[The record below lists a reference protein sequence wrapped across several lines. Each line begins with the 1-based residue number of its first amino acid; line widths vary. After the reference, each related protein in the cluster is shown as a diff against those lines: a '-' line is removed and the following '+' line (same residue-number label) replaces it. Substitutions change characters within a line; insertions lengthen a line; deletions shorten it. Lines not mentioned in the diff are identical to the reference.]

1 MCGIVGYIGTQ
12 AATEILLAGL
22 EKLEYRGYDS
32 AGIATV
38 LEGEVHCV
46 RAKGKLHNLR
56 EKLEAVVN
64 PACVGIGHTRWA
76 THGKPEEYNAHPH
89 MDTAR
94 RIAVVQN
101 GIIENYRELREELKQ
116 RGHEFRSD
124 TDTEVIPHLIAD
136 LMAQQADSS
145 TSNTQQFPFLEAVKQ
160 AVGKSDSDTEVIP
173 NLVTELMTQQVHASA
188 SNGQQFP
195 FIEAVRSAVNKAG
208 TETER
213 IPQLIADLMA
223 QQVPPPASG
232 NHDSRL
238 LEAVRQAVNKLQG
251 AFAIA
256 VISADY
262 PDELIVA
269 RQQAPLTIGFG
280 QGEFFCASD
289 TPALVPYTRAV
300 LTLEN
305 GELARLTPTG
315 VEVYSF
321 AGDRLKKT
329 PRTLS
334 WNPVLVE
341 KQGFKHF
348 MLKEIYEQPGVVR
361 ACLEAYFDSD
371 WNPGASQSPIKLDLP
386 DSLYENLEHV
396 QILACG
402 TSWHAALVGKYL
414 LEQLAGIPTMVQYAS
429 EFRYAPAPLTA
440 NTLTIGVTQSGET
453 ADTLAALEMEKRR
466 RYGKSAEYQPRLLG
480 ITNRRE
486 SSLAHLVP
494 NIIETH
500 AGIEIGVAATKTFV
514 AQLMAFYCLAL
525 DLAYRRSMLSASRL
539 EELLVG
545 LRQLPA
551 LVEIILESQEK
562 YIEQLTHTFAETK
575 DFIFLG
581 RGINFPI
588 ALEGALKL
596 KEISY
601 IHAEGYPAGE
611 MKHGPI
617 ALLDAKV
624 PVVAIAMPGSVYE
637 KVLSNA
643 QEAKARDARLIGVT
657 PLSDREAADTF
668 DDLIPVPSVE
678 ELLSPI
684 LTVIPLQLLAYH
696 IAARRGLDVD
706 QPRNL
711 AKSVTVE

>member
-1 MCGIVGYIGTQ
+1 M
-12 AATEILLAGL
+12 AGL

-38 LEGEVHCV
+38 WEGDVNCV

-56 EKLEAVVN
+56 SKLEQLAT
-64 PACVGIGHTRWA
+64 PSQIGIGHTRWA

-89 MDTAR
+89 LDTAM

-101 GIIENYRELREELKQ
+101 GIIENYRELRDELKQ
-116 RGHEFRSD
+116 KGHEFRSE
-124 TDTEVIPHLIAD
+124 TDTEVIPHLIAEF
-136 LMAQQADSS
+136 LKNLPSPPLPTSS
-145 TSNTQQFPFLEAVKQ
+145 SPFLEA
-160 AVGKSDSDTEVIP
+160 I
-173 NLVTELMTQQVHASA
+173 
-188 SNGQQFP
+188 
-195 FIEAVRSAVNKAG
+195 
-208 TETER
+208 
-213 IPQLIADLMA
+213 
-223 QQVPPPASG
+223 
-232 NHDSRL
+232 
-238 LEAVRQAVNKLQG
+238 RQAVKHLQG

-262 PDELIVA
+262 PDELIVV
-269 RQQAPLTIGFG
+269 RQQAPLVIGFG

-289 TPALVPYTRAV
+289 TPAIVSHTRAV
-300 LTLEN
+300 LPLEN
-305 GELARLTPTG
+305 GEIARLTPLG
-315 VEVYSF
+315 VEIYNF
-321 AGDRLKKT
+321 AGDRLKKQ
-329 PRTLS
+329 PRLLNL
-334 WNPVLVE
+334 NPTMVE

-361 ACLEAYFDSD
+361 ASLEAYF
-371 WNPGASQSPIKLDLP
+371 NPDTNTDESFTSPVNLGLSEEIYADL
-386 DSLYENLEHV
+386 E
-396 QILACG
+396 QIHIVACG

-414 LEQLAGIPTMVQYAS
+414 LEQLAGISTQVHYAS
-429 EFRYAPAPLTA
+429 EYRYAPSPLTA
-440 NTLTIGVTQSGET
+440 NTLIIGVTQSGET
-453 ADTLAALEMEKRR
+453 ADTLAALAMEKERR
-466 RYGKSAEYQPRLLG
+466 QGKEAKYQARLLG
-480 ITNRRE
+480 ITNRPE
-486 SSLAHLVP
+486 SSLGHLVP
-494 NIIETH
+494 HIINTL

-514 AQLMAFYCLAL
+514 AQLMAFYALAL
-525 DLAYRRSMLSASRL
+525 DLAYHRQTVAPDKLADIIQ
-539 EELLVG
+539 G
-545 LRQLPA
+545 LRQIPK
-551 LVEIILESQEK
+551 EIEATLERQEK
-562 YIEQLTHTFAETK
+562 LTEHLAHEFAETK

-624 PVVAIAMPGSVYE
+624 PVVAIAYPGSVYE
-637 KVLSNA
+637 KVISNS
-643 QEAKARDARLIGVT
+643 QEAKARDSRLIGVT
-657 PLSDREAADTF
+657 PVNDGEAAEIF
-668 DDLIPVPSVE
+668 NDLLPVSSVD

-684 LTVIPLQLLAYH
+684 LTVVPLQLLAYH

>member
-12 AATEILLAGL
+12 AATDILMAGL

-32 AGIATV
+32 AGVATV
-38 LEGEVHCV
+38 WEGEIHCV

-56 EKLEAVVN
+56 EKLEQVEN
-64 PACVGIGHTRWA
+64 PARLGIGHTRWA

-89 MDTAR
+89 TDAQR
-94 RIAVVQN
+94 RVAVVQN
-101 GIIENYRELREELKQ
+101 GIIENYRDLREELKK
-116 RGHEFRSD
+116 RGHEFLSD
-124 TDTEVIPHLIAD
+124 TDTEVIPHLIAESLPKTPTPHFQNPSPLLD
-136 LMAQQADSS
+136 AVR
-145 TSNTQQFPFLEAVKQ
+145 EAVKQ
-160 AVGKSDSDTEVIP
+160 
-173 NLVTELMTQQVHASA
+173 
-188 SNGQQFP
+188 
-195 FIEAVRSAVNKAG
+195 
-208 TETER
+208 
-213 IPQLIADLMA
+213 
-223 QQVPPPASG
+223 
-232 NHDSRL
+232 
-238 LEAVRQAVNKLQG
+238 LEG

-256 VISADY
+256 VICADY

-280 QGEFFCASD
+280 EGEFFCASD
-289 TPALVPYTRAV
+289 TPALVPHTRAV

-305 GELARLTPTG
+305 GELARLTPLG
-315 VEVYSF
+315 VEVFSF
-321 AGDRLKKT
+321 AGDRLKKF

-334 WNPVLVE
+334 WNPVQVE
-341 KQGFKHF
+341 KQGFRHF

-361 ACLEAYFDSD
+361 TCLETYLNDN
-371 WNPGASQSPIKLDLP
+371 WNPADTSQSPINLGIAPEVFADL
-386 DSLYENLEHV
+386 EQI

-402 TSWHAALVGKYL
+402 TSWHASLVGKYL

-466 RYGKSAEYQPRLLG
+466 RFGQLPKYEPRLLG
-480 ITNRRE
+480 ITNRLE
-486 SSLAHLVP
+486 SSLGQLVDQ
-494 NIIETH
+494 IVETH

-514 AQLMAFYCLAL
+514 SQLVAFYCLAL
-525 DLAYRRSMLSASRL
+525 DLAWRRQTLTGTRL
-539 EELLVG
+539 EEILAG

-551 LVEIILESQEK
+551 QIELILESQER
-562 YIEQLTHTFAETK
+562 YIEELAHEFAETQ

-624 PVVAIAMPGSVYE
+624 PVVAIAMPGTVYE

-657 PLSDREAADTF
+657 PMNDQEAAETF
-668 DDLIPVPSVE
+668 DNLLPVPVVE

-684 LTVIPLQLLAYH
+684 LSVIPLQLLAYH

>member
-12 AATEILLAGL
+12 AASEILLAGL

-32 AGIATV
+32 AGLATIW
-38 LEGEVHCV
+38 EGKITCL

-56 EKLEAVVN
+56 EKLAEIES
-64 PACVGIGHTRWA
+64 PASIGIGHTRWA

-89 MDTAR
+89 MDNSGR
-94 RIAVVQN
+94 VAVVQN
-101 GIIENYRELREELKQ
+101 GIVENYRELREELKAK
-116 RGHEFRSD
+116 GHKFVSD
-124 TDTEVIPHLIAD
+124 TDTEVIPHLISELLAEFTRNKSEAD
-136 LMAQQADSS
+136 ADIS
-145 TSNTQQFPFLEAVKQ
+145 FLEVVLK
-160 AVGKSDSDTEVIP
+160 
-173 NLVTELMTQQVHASA
+173 
-188 SNGQQFP
+188 
-195 FIEAVRSAVNKAG
+195 AVN
-208 TETER
+208 
-213 IPQLIADLMA
+213 
-223 QQVPPPASG
+223 
-232 NHDSRL
+232 RL
-238 LEAVRQAVNKLQG
+238 EG

-256 VISADY
+256 AICADF

-269 RQQAPLTIGFG
+269 RQQAPLVIGFG
-280 QGEFFCASD
+280 AGEFFCASD
-289 TPALVPYTRAV
+289 TPALVSHTRAV
-300 LTLEN
+300 LSLEN
-305 GELARLTPTG
+305 GEAARLTPMG

-321 AGDRLKKT
+321 AGQKLKKS
-329 PRTLS
+329 PRLLGWS
-334 WNPVLVE
+334 PVAVE

-348 MLKEIYEQPGVVR
+348 MHKEIYEQPAVVR
-361 ACLEAYFDSD
+361 ACLETYLDNN
-371 WNPGASQSPIKLDLP
+371 WNPGSKESPINFNLP
-386 DSLYENLEHV
+386 KELCADVEQIS
-396 QILACG
+396 ILACG
-402 TSWHAALVGKYL
+402 TSWHASLIGKYL
-414 LEQLAGIPTMVQYAS
+414 LEQLANIPTSVQYAS
-429 EFRYAPAPLTA
+429 EYRYAPAPLTA
-440 NTLTIGVTQSGET
+440 NTLIIGVTQSGET
-453 ADTLAALEMEKRR
+453 ADTLAALGMEQQRR
-466 RYGKSAEYQPRLLG
+466 AGLNDKFRARMLG
-480 ITNRRE
+480 ITNRTE
-486 SSLAHLVP
+486 SSIAHMIP
-494 NIIETH
+494 HIINTH
-500 AGIEIGVAATKTFV
+500 AGIEVGVAATKTFV
-514 AQLMAFYCLAL
+514 TQLMAFYFLAL
-525 DLAYRRSMLSASRL
+525 DLAHQRQTISNEKLAEIML
-539 EELLVG
+539 G

-551 LVEIILESQEK
+551 IIEKFLEIQEQYVEELSHQF
-562 YIEQLTHTFAETK
+562 TETQ

-657 PLSDREAADTF
+657 PKQGAAEADIF
-668 DDLIPVPSVE
+668 DHVLPVPLVD

-684 LTVIPLQLLAYH
+684 VTVIPLQLLAYH

>member
-1 MCGIVGYIGTQ
+1 MCGIIGYIGTQ
-12 AATEILLAGL
+12 VAQEILMAGL

-32 AGIATV
+32 AGVATV
-38 LEGEVHCV
+38 VEGEIKCV

-56 EKLEAVVN
+56 EKLELTDNLARI
-64 PACVGIGHTRWA
+64 GIGHTRWA

-89 MDTAR
+89 MDTAMR
-94 RIAVVQN
+94 VAVVQN
-101 GIIENYRELREELKQ
+101 GIIENYRELRQQLQQ

-124 TDTEVIPHLIAD
+124 TDTEVIPHLVAEFLSQTPTLD
-136 LMAQQADSS
+136 YQYPGL
-145 TSNTQQFPFLEAVKQ
+145 FLE
-160 AVGKSDSDTEVIP
+160 S
-173 NLVTELMTQQVHASA
+173 
-188 SNGQQFP
+188 
-195 FIEAVRSAVNKAG
+195 
-208 TETER
+208 
-213 IPQLIADLMA
+213 
-223 QQVPPPASG
+223 
-232 NHDSRL
+232 
-238 LEAVRQAVNKLQG
+238 VRQTLKQLEG

-256 VISADY
+256 IVCADY
-262 PDELIVA
+262 PDELIIA

-280 QGEFFCASD
+280 QGEFLCASD
-289 TPALVPYTRAV
+289 TPALIPHTSAV

-305 GELARLTPTG
+305 GEIGRLTPMG

-321 AGDRLKKT
+321 EGHRLQKY

-334 WNPVLVE
+334 INPLLVE
-341 KQGFKHF
+341 KHEFRHF

-361 ACLEAYFDSD
+361 TCLEAYLHND
-371 WNPGASQSPIKLDLP
+371 WLVNEADVLGERKIEGEILNSPSPVQLGISEALCD
-386 DSLYENLEHV
+386 NLEHIQV
-396 QILACG
+396 LACG
-402 TSWHAALVGKYL
+402 TSWHASLVGKYL
-414 LEQLAGIPTMVQYAS
+414 LEQLAGIPTTVHYAS
-429 EFRYAPAPLTA
+429 EFRYAPPPLTTH
-440 NTLTIGVTQSGET
+440 TLTIGVTQSGET
-453 ADTLAALEMEKRR
+453 ADTLAALEMERVRR
-466 RYGKSAEYQPRLLG
+466 TPLESKYQPRLLG
-480 ITNRRE
+480 ITNQLE
-486 SSLAHLVP
+486 SSLAQLVP
-494 NIIETH
+494 NIIHTH
-500 AGIEIGVAATKTFV
+500 AGIEVGVAATKTFV
-514 AQLMAFYCLAL
+514 SQLIVFYCLAL
-525 DLAYRRSMLSASRL
+525 DLASRRQTLPLSRIK
-539 EELLVG
+539 EILLG

-551 LVEIILESQEK
+551 QIEMVLETQQQHV
-562 YIEQLTHTFAETK
+562 EQLAHQFEETQ

-657 PLSDREAADTF
+657 PMNEQDAAHTF
-668 DDLIPVPSVE
+668 DDLLSVPAVE

-684 LTVIPLQLLAYH
+684 LAVIPLQLLAYH

>member
-12 AATEILLAGL
+12 SATSILLAGL

-38 LEGEVHCV
+38 LEGEIHCV
-46 RAKGKLHNLR
+46 RAKGKLYNLR
-56 EKLEAVVN
+56 EKLEREVN
-64 PACVGIGHTRWA
+64 PAQIGIGHTRWA

-89 MDTAR
+89 TDSAR
-94 RIAVVQN
+94 RVAVVQN
-101 GIIENYRELREELKQ
+101 GIIENYRELREELKA
-116 RGHEFRSD
+116 RGYEFRSD
-124 TDTEVIPHLIAD
+124 TDTEVIPNLIAE
-136 LMAQQADSS
+136 
-145 TSNTQQFPFLEAVKQ
+145 FLHQ
-160 AVGKSDSDTEVIP
+160 
-173 NLVTELMTQQVHASA
+173 
-188 SNGQQFP
+188 
-195 FIEAVRSAVNKAG
+195 
-208 TETER
+208 
-213 IPQLIADLMA
+213 
-223 QQVPPPASG
+223 PPAPTSVQPTP
-232 NHDSRL
+232 L
-238 LEAVRQAVNKLQG
+238 LEAVRYAVNKLKG

-262 PDELIVA
+262 ADELIVA
-269 RQQAPLTIGFG
+269 RQQAPLAIGFG

-289 TPALVPYTRAV
+289 TPALVPHTSAV

-305 GELARLTPTG
+305 GELARLTPLG
-315 VEVYSF
+315 VEVYNF
-321 AGDRLKKT
+321 AGDRLKKH

-341 KQGFKHF
+341 KQGFRHF

-361 ACLEAYFDSD
+361 TCLETYLNDS
-371 WNPGASQSPIKLDLP
+371 WNPSDITQSPINLGLTPELYADL
-386 DSLYENLEHV
+386 EQI

-402 TSWHAALVGKYL
+402 TSWHASLVGKYL

-466 RYGKSAEYQPRLLG
+466 RFGQLPKYEPRLLG
-480 ITNRRE
+480 ITNRAE
-486 SSLAHLVP
+486 SSLAPLVDR
-494 NIIETH
+494 IIETH

-514 AQLMAFYCLAL
+514 TQLVAFYCLAL
-525 DLAYRRSMLSASRL
+525 DLAWRRQTLTATRL
-539 EELLVG
+539 EEILVG

-551 LVEIILESQEK
+551 QIEMILESQER
-562 YIEQLTHTFAETK
+562 YIEELAHSFAETQ

-657 PLSDREAADTF
+657 PMNDPEAAETF
-668 DDLIPVPSVE
+668 DDLLPVPAVE

>member
-12 AATEILLAGL
+12 AASEILLAGL

-32 AGIATV
+32 AGLATIS
-38 LEGEVHCV
+38 EGEITCI
-46 RAKGKLHNLR
+46 RAKGKLHSLR
-56 EKLEAVVN
+56 EKLAEIDSLA
-64 PACVGIGHTRWA
+64 PIGIGHTRWA

-89 MDTAR
+89 LDNSG

-101 GIIENYRELREELKQ
+101 GIVENYRELRKELKAK
-116 RGHEFRSD
+116 GHKFVSD
-124 TDTEVIPHLIAD
+124 TDTEVIPHLIAE
-136 LMAQQADSS
+136 
-145 TSNTQQFPFLEAVKQ
+145 FLKEARREKEEE
-160 AVGKSDSDTEVIP
+160 KDKKTE
-173 NLVTELMTQQVHASA
+173 
-188 SNGQQFP
+188 
-195 FIEAVRSAVNKAG
+195 K
-208 TETER
+208 
-213 IPQLIADLMA
+213 IADL
-223 QQVPPPASG
+223 SF
-232 NHDSRL
+232 
-238 LEAVRQAVNKLQG
+238 LETVLKAVNKLEG

-256 VISADY
+256 VICADF
-262 PDELIVA
+262 PEEIIVA
-269 RQQAPLTIGFG
+269 RQQAPLVIGLG
-280 QGEFFCASD
+280 AGEFFCASD
-289 TPALVPYTRAV
+289 TPALVSHTRTV
-300 LTLEN
+300 LSLEN
-305 GELARLTPTG
+305 GELARLTPMG

-321 AGDRLKKT
+321 AGERLKKS
-329 PRTLS
+329 PRILGWS
-334 WNPVLVE
+334 PVLVE

-348 MLKEIYEQPGVVR
+348 MHKEIYEQPAVVR
-361 ACLEAYFDSD
+361 ACLEAYLDSD
-371 WNPGASQSPIKLDLP
+371 WQPGNPRSPINLNLP
-386 DSLYENLEHV
+386 KELCADVEQIS
-396 QILACG
+396 ILACG
-402 TSWHAALVGKYL
+402 TSWHASLIGKYL
-414 LEQLAGIPTMVQYAS
+414 LEQLANIPTAVQYAS
-429 EFRYAPAPLTA
+429 EYRYAPAPLTA

-453 ADTLAALEMEKRR
+453 ADTLAALGMEQQRR
-466 RYGKSAEYQPRLLG
+466 AGFTDKFRARMLG
-480 ITNRRE
+480 ITNRTE
-486 SSLAHLVP
+486 SSIAHMMPQVI
-494 NIIETH
+494 NTH

-514 AQLMAFYCLAL
+514 TQLMAFYFLAL
-525 DLAYRRSMLSASRL
+525 DLAHQRQTISTERL
-539 EELLVG
+539 AEIITG

-551 LVEIILESQEK
+551 EIEKFLEIQEQYVEELSHQFTDT
-562 YIEQLTHTFAETK
+562 Q

-657 PLSDREAADTF
+657 PKQGVAEAEIF
-668 DDLIPVPSVE
+668 DHILPVPLVD

-684 LTVIPLQLLAYH
+684 VTVIPLQLLAYH

>member
-12 AATEILLAGL
+12 PASNILLEGL
-22 EKLEYRGYDS
+22 RKLEYRGYDS

-38 LEGEVHCV
+38 LNDQIHCV
-46 RAKGKLHNLR
+46 RAKGKLHHLQ
-56 EKLEAVVN
+56 EKLAGEEN
-64 PACVGIGHTRWA
+64 PAQIGIGHTRWA

-89 MDTAR
+89 TDTHR

-101 GIIENYRELREELKQ
+101 GIIENYRELRDELKAL
-116 RGHEFRSD
+116 GHEFRSD
-124 TDTEVIPHLIAD
+124 TDTETIPHLIAECLQGIRD
-136 LMAQQADSS
+136 QGSGIGDRDGIIQNPKSKIQNSS
-145 TSNTQQFPFLEAVKQ
+145 SPF
-160 AVGKSDSDTEVIP
+160 
-173 NLVTELMTQQVHASA
+173 
-188 SNGQQFP
+188 
-195 FIEAVRSAVNKAG
+195 
-208 TETER
+208 
-213 IPQLIADLMA
+213 
-223 QQVPPPASG
+223 
-232 NHDSRL
+232 
-238 LEAVRQAVNKLQG
+238 LEAVRQAVNKLKG

-256 VISADY
+256 VINADY

-269 RQQAPLTIGFG
+269 RQQAPLVLGFG
-280 QGEFFCASD
+280 QGEFYCASD

-300 LTLEN
+300 LPLEN
-305 GELARLTPTG
+305 GELARLTPLG

-321 AGDRLKKT
+321 EGQRLRKA
-329 PRTLS
+329 PRTLN
-334 WNPVLVE
+334 WNPVMVE

-361 ACLEAYFDSD
+361 ECLETYLNHEWGAGSGDQELGIRDQKLGIRESQENSDSRATSRSTD
-371 WNPGASQSPIKLDLP
+371 NEGQSKIQNPKSKIQNSPIRLNLPADFYQDLQ
-386 DSLYENLEHV
+386 
-396 QILACG
+396 QIQIVACG

-414 LEQLAGIPTMVQYAS
+414 LEQLAGIPTQVQYAS
-429 EFRYAPAPLTA
+429 EFRYAPAPVTPH
-440 NTLTIGVTQSGET
+440 TLTIGVTQSGET
-453 ADTLAALEMEKRR
+453 ADTLAALEMEIQRR
-466 RYGKSAEYQPRLLG
+466 SGLAKEYQPRLLG
-480 ITNRRE
+480 ITNRPE
-486 SSLAHLVP
+486 STLGQLIP
-494 NIIETH
+494 QIIDTR

-514 AQLMAFYCLAL
+514 AQLVAFYLLAL
-525 DLAYRRSMLSASRL
+525 DLAYQRQALSPDQFNKIL
-539 EELLVG
+539 DG

-551 LVEIILESQEK
+551 EIEMILESQER
-562 YIEQLTHTFAETK
+562 YIEELAHDFAETQ

-624 PVVAIAMPGSVYE
+624 PVVTIAMPGTVFE

-643 QEAKARDARLIGVT
+643 QEARARDARLIGVT
-657 PLSDREAADTF
+657 PMDEQEAEDTF
-668 DDLIPVPSVE
+668 DTLIPVPHVDE
-678 ELLSPI
+678 ILSP
-684 LTVIPLQLLAYH
+684 LVTVIPMQLLAYH

>member
-1 MCGIVGYIGTQ
+1 MCGIVGYIGPQ
-12 AATEILLAGL
+12 SAPEILLEGL
-22 EKLEYRGYDS
+22 RKLEYRGYDS
-32 AGIATV
+32 AGIAAIW
-38 LEGEVHCV
+38 EGELHCI
-46 RAKGKLHNLR
+46 RAKGKLINLQ
-56 EKLEAVVN
+56 EKLEKLEL
-64 PACVGIGHTRWA
+64 PARLGIGHTRWA

-89 MDTAR
+89 RDASGR
-94 RIAVVQN
+94 LAVVQN
-101 GIIENYRELREELKQ
+101 GIIENYRELRESLQAK
-116 RGHEFRSD
+116 GYVFHSD

-136 LMAQQADSS
+136 FLSQAEPN
-145 TSNTQQFPFLEAVKQ
+145 TTPSNH
-160 AVGKSDSDTEVIP
+160 S
-173 NLVTELMTQQVHASA
+173 
-188 SNGQQFP
+188 
-195 FIEAVRSAVNKAG
+195 
-208 TETER
+208 
-213 IPQLIADLMA
+213 
-223 QQVPPPASG
+223 
-232 NHDSRL
+232 L
-238 LEAVRQAVNKLQG
+238 LEAVRQAVQHLQG

-256 VISADY
+256 VVSADF

-269 RQQAPLTIGFG
+269 RQQAPLVLGFG

-300 LTLEN
+300 LPLEN
-305 GELARLTPTG
+305 GEIACLTPTG
-315 VEVYSF
+315 AEIYDFS
-321 AGDRLKKT
+321 GQRLRKT
-329 PRTLS
+329 PRTLN

-341 KQGFKHF
+341 KQGFKHY

-361 ACLEAYFDSD
+361 SCLEYYLQDSWQPRD
-371 WNPGASQSPIKLDLP
+371 SISPIKLNLPEAILTDL
-386 DSLYENLEHV
+386 EQV

-402 TSWHAALVGKYL
+402 TSWHAGLVGKYL
-414 LEQLAGIPTMVQYAS
+414 LEGLAQVPTTVQYAS
-429 EFRYAPAPLTA
+429 EFRYAPPPITRQ
-440 NTLTIGVTQSGET
+440 TLTIGVTQSGET
-453 ADTLAALEMEKRR
+453 ADTLAALELELQRR
-466 RYGKSAEYQPRLLG
+466 AHLTPEFQPRLLG
-480 ITNRRE
+480 ITNRPE
-486 SSLAHLVP
+486 SSLGHLIP
-494 NIIETH
+494 HIIDTH

-514 AQLMAFYCLAL
+514 AQLLAFYLLAL
-525 DLAYRRSMLSASRL
+525 DLAWRRQTITPLRL
-539 EELLVG
+539 GEIIQQ

-551 LVEIILESQEK
+551 QVEQILESQER
-562 YIEQLTHTFAETK
+562 YIEALSHDFADTQ

-624 PVVAIAMPGSVYE
+624 PVVTIAMPGSVFE

-643 QEAKARDARLIGVT
+643 QEARARDARLIGVT
-657 PLSDREAADTF
+657 PMEEQDARDTF
-668 DDLIPVPSVE
+668 DDLLPVPEVD